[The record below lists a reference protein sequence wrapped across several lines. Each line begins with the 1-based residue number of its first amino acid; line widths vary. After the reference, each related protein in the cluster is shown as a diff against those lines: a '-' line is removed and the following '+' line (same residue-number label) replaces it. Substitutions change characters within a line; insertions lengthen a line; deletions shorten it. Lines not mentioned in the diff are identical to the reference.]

1 MEILVADRA
10 LLAVQLVP
18 GRDSLVPNDPFAHHD
33 AWRQVS
39 HASRMVLVVLASVRG
54 DAWVCAGG
62 SLRLNA
68 ARKIPPPLR
77 SRKLS
82 RLNSAQTVHVSL
94 VKFMYFSLG
103 QRFCVLIAR
112 AA

>member
-68 ARKIPPPLR
+68 ARKFHLR
-77 SRKLS
+77 YEVV
-82 RLNSAQTVHVSL
+82 NSHD
-94 VKFMYFSLG
+94 
-103 QRFCVLIAR
+103 
-112 AA
+112 